1 MKLKRNRDG
10 RIERQPVAPTLAPAT
25 MPGDSAMDG
34 GWVISATKKATS
46 TEQFRVKDGR
56 ASAAFAACVCGL
68 WGASEE
74 ATPRVPGPKM
84 TQL

>member
-46 TEQFRVKDGR
+46 REQFRLKDGR
-56 ASAAFAACVCGL
+56 AFAAFAACVGCGAPPERQRDDFQDL
-68 WGASEE
+68 
-74 ATPRVPGPKM
+74 R
-84 TQL
+84 

>member
-1 MKLKRNRDG
+1 MNPKRNRDG

-46 TEQFRVKDGR
+46 TEQFRLKDGR
-56 ASAAFAACVCGL
+56 ASAAFAACLWAVGRLRGL
-68 WGASEE
+68 
-74 ATPRVPGPKM
+74 PGPKM